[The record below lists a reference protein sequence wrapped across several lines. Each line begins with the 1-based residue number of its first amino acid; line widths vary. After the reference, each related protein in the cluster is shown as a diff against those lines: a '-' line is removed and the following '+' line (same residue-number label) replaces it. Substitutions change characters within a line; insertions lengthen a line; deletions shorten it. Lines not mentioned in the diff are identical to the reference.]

1 MDLPKSLIRR
11 DKTIQLVRQDS
22 QPLTL
27 RHRLSLSCKR
37 EDIDN
42 LEEVVDVQRDL
53 ERSE

>member
-11 DKTIQLVRQDS
+11 DKIIQLIRQDS
-22 QPLTL
+22 KPL